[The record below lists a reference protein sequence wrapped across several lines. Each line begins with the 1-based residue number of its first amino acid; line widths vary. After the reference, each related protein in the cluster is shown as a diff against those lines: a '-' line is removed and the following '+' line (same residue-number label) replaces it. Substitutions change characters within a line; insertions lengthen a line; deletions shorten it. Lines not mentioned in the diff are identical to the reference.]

1 MRGWG
6 GPGPLARGVGLANRV
21 PKFWHDICTSKP
33 CAKKIAKKIFF
44 LVDTLKK
51 ICSIVDMTSR
61 KQFSKGNEMSNAT
74 ETLYTAHVHDCYG
87 ETIDVL
93 TGSNIIELEREVW
106 SLWSGSEQATTYTL
120 SDSCGVELA
129 YESLE

>member
-1 MRGWG
+1 MQG
-6 GPGPLARGVGLANRV
+6 NQ
-21 PKFWHDICTSKP
+21 KNICT
-33 CAKKIAKKIFF
+33 A
-44 LVDTLKK
+44 VDKLKT
-51 ICSIVDMTSR
+51 ICSNDDMTSR

-74 ETLYTAHVHDCYG
+74 ETLYTAHVHDCCG

-93 TGSNIIELEREVW
+93 TGSNIIELERQVW

-129 YESLE
+129 YESLD